1 MITEQ
6 EAIERAKE
14 HLTREDV
21 SYKGRNVMVSL
32 HRRMYIVD
40 FLPPEGMR
48 AGEFTV
54 LVNAN
59 NGEIMGK
66 FIWR

>member
-6 EAIERAKE
+6 EAIERA
-14 HLTREDV
+14 RERLARDAV
-21 SYKGRNVMVSL
+21 SYEGRTVTASL
-32 HRRMYIVD
+32 HRSMYIVD
-40 FLPPEGMR
+40 FLPPQGMR

-59 NGEIMGK
+59 NGEVMGK
-66 FIWR
+66 FVWR